1 MNKKKVFIGVSLA
14 VLGFVAVLVINQS
27 GALFSTMNYKGAS
40 NPSIPNYPINEQG
53 QTYGQG
59 PYPAGTTQVPDLIS
73 ATGEN
78 GVNGYVKATDLNS
91 NVSTPE
97 EAYAYQKSMEE
108 LGYKSIPLYK
118 SDGKTVIG
126 GFRLYSSRRD

>member
-1 MNKKKVFIGVSLA
+1 MKKKVFIGAALVVIGL
-14 VLGFVAVLVINQS
+14 VAALVINQS
-27 GALFSTMNYKGAS
+27 GALFSTMNYKGALS
-40 NPSIPNYPINEQG
+40 QNTPNYPINEQG
-53 QTYGQG
+53 QTYGEG
-59 PYPAGTTQVPDLIS
+59 PYPVGTTQVPDLIS

-78 GVNGYVKATDLNS
+78 GVNGYVKASDLNT
-91 NVSTPE
+91 NVSSPE

-126 GFRLYSSRRD
+126 EFRLYSSRRD

>member
-1 MNKKKVFIGVSLA
+1 MKKKLFIGAALV
-14 VLGFVAVLVINQS
+14 VMGFVAVLVVNQS
-27 GALFSTMNYKGAS
+27 GALFSPMNYKGAS
-40 NPSIPNYPINEQG
+40 NSNIPNYPINDQG

-59 PYPAGTTQVPDLIS
+59 PYPVGTTQVPDLIS

-78 GVNGYVKATDLNS
+78 GVNGYVKATDLNA

-97 EAYAYQKSMEE
+97 EAYAYQKSMEK

-126 GFRLYSSRRD
+126 EFRLYSSRRD